1 VPPASVGAPGMRVI
15 SCILTE
21 HDLRLVLLAGFVLAI
36 GGWVAL
42 GLFCRAG
49 EKTGTQR
56 HGWTFL
62 AAVAAGASVWC
73 AHFIAM
79 LAFDAKAPVAFA
91 PLLTMA
97 SLMIAIAG
105 CGAGFHVALRRRDA
119 HFAEAG
125 GIIVGLAM
133 AAMHYTGMFAF
144 RIDGLVEWSAVY
156 IAASVAMSA
165 VFGAMALHHA
175 TRRPSVY
182 SHHAALALYG
192 LSALSLHFTGMTA
205 LSVTPLH
212 TGTPLANPEI
222 FATMAIAV
230 AGVSLII
237 AGTGVA
243 AYTIDTKATEDMTER
258 LQHMAHNDALTGLPN
273 RAGFSEH
280 LGREIERAK
289 ADGSRVA
296 IVSIDLDRFKEI
308 NDLRG
313 LEAGDAALRL
323 IGQRLRELLR
333 EGEFVAR
340 AGGDEFATVKRF
352 TEQSDLQDFVARL
365 EGALFTPIHI
375 GNFATVTGASLGVA
389 VYPEDGD
396 TQERLVSNAELAM
409 YRAIS
414 DVTRATCFYEAPMD
428 EASRTRRT
436 LAQDLRNAIELNQLE
451 LHYQVQTS
459 VASGEICGYEALLRW
474 RHPVHGMVSP
484 AEFIPIAEET
494 GTIIPIGE
502 WVLRTACRDA
512 AGWSVPHKIA
522 VNLSPVQFANADLA
536 RLVHEVLLQTDLSPS
551 RLELEL
557 TESTIIA
564 DKARTLHIL
573 RQLKTLGVT
582 IAIDDF
588 GTGYS
593 SLATLRAFPFDK
605 IKLDRSFMNEVENS
619 QQAKAVV
626 RAVLSLGK
634 TLEIKVLAEGVE
646 TDQQLSILR
655 SEGCD
660 EAQGY
665 LLGKPQPLAQIIRAL
680 ANVGNSNTVEAR
692 PIESTAP
699 RRKKQRKAG

>member
-1 VPPASVGAPGMRVI
+1 MRVI

-21 HDLRLVLLAGFVLAI
+21 HDLRLVLLSGFVLAS

-42 GLFCRAG
+42 GLFRRAG
-49 EKTGTQR
+49 EKNGIQR

-73 AHFIAM
+73 THFIAM
-79 LAFDAKAPVAFA
+79 LAFDAKAPITFA

-97 SLMIAIAG
+97 SLVIAIAG
-105 CGAGFHVALRRRDA
+105 SGVGFLVALGRRDA

-125 GIIVGLAM
+125 GAVIGLAI

-144 RIDGLVEWSAVY
+144 RIDGIVEWSAVY
-156 IAASVAMSA
+156 IATSVAMSVA
-165 VFGAMALHHA
+165 FGVMALRHA
-175 TRRPSVY
+175 VRQPSAH
-182 SHHAALALYG
+182 SHHAALALFI
-192 LSALSLHFTGMTA
+192 LAVLSLHFTGMTA
-205 LSVTPLH
+205 LSVAPLE
-212 TGTPLANPEI
+212 TGAPLANPEI

-243 AYTIDTKATEDMTER
+243 AYIIDTKATEDMAER
-258 LQHMAHNDALTGLPN
+258 LQHMAHNDTLTGLPN

-280 LGREIERAK
+280 LGRELELAK
-289 ADGSRVA
+289 AAGSRVA
-296 IVSIDLDRFKEI
+296 VVSIDLDRFKEI

-323 IGQRLRELLR
+323 IGQRLTDLLR
-333 EGEFVAR
+333 DGEFVAR

-352 TEQSDLQDFVARL
+352 TEQSDLLDFVARL

-375 GNFATVTGASLGVA
+375 GDFATVTGASLGVS

-396 TQERLVSNAELAM
+396 TQERLVNNSELAM
-409 YRAIS
+409 YRAIA
-414 DVTRATCFYEAPMD
+414 DVTRATCFYEAQMD
-428 EASRTRRT
+428 EASRTRRN
-436 LAQDLRNAIELNQLE
+436 LAQDLRHAIELNQLE
-451 LHYQVQTS
+451 VHYQVQTS
-459 VASGEICGYEALLRW
+459 VATGEICGYEALLRW

-484 AEFIPIAEET
+484 VEFIPIAEET

-551 RLELEL
+551 RLELEI

-582 IAIDDF
+582 VAIDDF

-646 TDQQLSILR
+646 TDHQLAILR

-665 LLGKPQPLAQIIRAL
+665 LLGKPQPIAQILRAL
-680 ANVGNSNTVEAR
+680 ANVGNNNAAESR
-692 PIESTAP
+692 PAALAAP
-699 RRKKQRKAG
+699 HRKKQRQAV

>member
-1 VPPASVGAPGMRVI
+1 
-15 SCILTE
+15 
-21 HDLRLVLLAGFVLAI
+21 
-36 GGWVAL
+36 
-42 GLFCRAG
+42 
-49 EKTGTQR
+49 
-56 HGWTFL
+56 
-62 AAVAAGASVWC
+62 
-73 AHFIAM
+73 
-79 LAFDAKAPVAFA
+79 
-91 PLLTMA
+91 
-97 SLMIAIAG
+97 
-105 CGAGFHVALRRRDA
+105 
-119 HFAEAG
+119 
-125 GIIVGLAM
+125 
-133 AAMHYTGMFAF
+133 
-144 RIDGLVEWSAVY
+144 VY

-175 TRRPSVY
+175 THRPSVY

-243 AYTIDTKATEDMTER
+243 AYIIDTKATEDMTER

-323 IGQRLRELLR
+323 IGQRLTELLR

-692 PIESTAP
+692 PIELTAP

>member
-1 VPPASVGAPGMRVI
+1 MRVI

-21 HDLRLVLLAGFVLAI
+21 HDLRLVLLSGFVLAS
-36 GGWVAL
+36 GGWVAF
-42 GLFCRAG
+42 GLFRRAG

-73 AHFIAM
+73 THFVAM
-79 LAFDAKAPVAFA
+79 LAFDAKAPITFA

-97 SLMIAIAG
+97 SLVIAITG
-105 CGAGFHVALRRRDA
+105 CGIGFLVALGRRDTY
-119 HFAEAG
+119 FAEAG
-125 GIIVGLAM
+125 GAVIGLAI

-144 RIDGLVEWSAVY
+144 RIDGIVEWSTIY
-156 IAASVAMSA
+156 IAASVAMS
-165 VFGAMALHHA
+165 VTFGAMALRHA
-175 TRRPSVY
+175 VRQPSAY
-182 SHHAALALYG
+182 SHHAALALFIF
-192 LSALSLHFTGMTA
+192 AVLSLHFTGMSA
-205 LSVTPLH
+205 LSVAPLV
-212 TGTPLANPEI
+212 TGAPLANPEI
-222 FATMAIAV
+222 FVTMAIAV

-243 AYTIDTKATEDMTER
+243 AYIIDTKATEDMAER

-280 LGREIERAK
+280 LGRELHLAK
-289 ADGSRVA
+289 AGGGRVA
-296 IVSIDLDRFKEI
+296 VISIDLDRFKEI

-313 LEAGDAALRL
+313 LSAGDAALRL
-323 IGQRLRELLR
+323 IGQRLSELLR
-333 EGEFVAR
+333 EDEFVAR

-352 TEQSDLQDFVARL
+352 TEQSDLLDFIARL
-365 EGALFTPIHI
+365 EGALFTPINI
-375 GNFATVTGASLGVA
+375 GDFSTVTGASLGVA

-396 TQERLVSNAELAM
+396 TQERLVNNAELAM
-409 YRAIS
+409 YRAIA
-414 DVTRATCFYEAPMD
+414 DVTRATCFYEAQMD
-428 EASRTRRT
+428 EASRARHT
-436 LAQDLRNAIELNQLE
+436 LAQDLRHAIERNELE
-451 LHYQVQTS
+451 LYYQVQTS
-459 VASGEICGYEALLRW
+459 VATGEICGYEALLRW

-502 WVLRTACRDA
+502 WVLRTACREA
-512 AGWSVPHKIA
+512 ATWSVPHKVA

-551 RLELEL
+551 RLELEI
-557 TESTIIA
+557 TETTIIG

-573 RQLKTLGVT
+573 RQIKALGVT
-582 IAIDDF
+582 VAIDDF

-646 TDQQLSILR
+646 TDHQLAILR

-665 LLGKPQPLAQIIRAL
+665 LLGKPQPIAQILRAL
-680 ANVGNSNTVEAR
+680 ANVGNSNAAENRTSALA
-692 PIESTAP
+692 AP
-699 RRKKQRKAG
+699 RRKKRQQAG